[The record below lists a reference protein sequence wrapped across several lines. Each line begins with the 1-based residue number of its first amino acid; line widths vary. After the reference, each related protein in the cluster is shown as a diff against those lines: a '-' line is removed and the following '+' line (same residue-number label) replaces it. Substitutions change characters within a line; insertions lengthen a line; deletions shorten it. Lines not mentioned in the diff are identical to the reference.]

1 MKRFDKGYLFYHLL
15 TDLFWAVFGA
25 FAFFDE
31 LFLTNEAGDPMGI
44 RSEAIL
50 PFCLIALLFYLL
62 LCGYRALYLYRSGY
76 TLGENEILCRR
87 GAFFNKRS
95 HLEYRRANAINK
107 KQNLFHRLFGI
118 AVLTVDSG
126 ATTQAAAAEITVV
139 EKSAIVDALMLT
151 IKARQKGESIPSA
164 EEQRKAAAEEVLF
177 QEGEGLYAFSKTKKL
192 LYALINLASAAFYTL
207 IFALLA
213 IVAVA
218 LFVAVLSKAGAPSTA
233 LATVAVVAVI
243 VLLAIALLTFLTS
256 LLQSFVGYYG
266 FRVRKT
272 GEEIEISYGLFVK
285 SVNTFRLDRI
295 KGVRIQAGLIERLF
309 GLCAIRLEVVGYG
322 FEGSGESGEEAAGIG
337 LLVPL
342 CEKGEVGA
350 ILSRLLPDFVPDE
363 PSVRPPRLAPF
374 LCWPQLFLAIFAL
387 LPMGLTVGL
396 MAILGA
402 PSKATLLVF
411 LLFLLVY
418 GFLAVFL
425 AVSRILCY
433 KNGGL
438 AVKDGRITVYG
449 GGFQKSIAVLHK
461 RSFVALE
468 KRATPLQEKAGISSA
483 VLHFYTNAATNEV
496 KSLHLAKKDISLL
509 EEELTV

>member
-15 TDLFWAVFGA
+15 TDLFLAVFFG
-25 FAFFDE
+25 FAFLDE
-31 LFLTNEAGDPMGI
+31 VFLTNEEGELLGLQG
-44 RSEAIL
+44 EAIL
-50 PFCLIALLFYLL
+50 PFFLIVGVAYLL

-107 KQNLFHRLFGI
+107 KQNLLHRLFGI

-139 EKSAIVDALMLT
+139 EKSAIVDALMREV
-151 IKARQKGESIPSA
+151 KARQKGESSPSA
-164 EEQRKAAAEEVLF
+164 EEEGKAAEEVLF

-192 LYALINLASAAFYTL
+192 LYALVNLASAAFYTL

-213 IVAVA
+213 IVAVS
-218 LFVAVLSKAGAPSTA
+218 LFVAILSKAGAPSTA

-309 GLCAIRLEVVGYG
+309 GLCSIRLEVVGYG

-350 ILSRLLPDFVPDE
+350 ILSRLLPAFMPDE
-363 PSVRPPRLAPF
+363 PCVRPPSLAPF
-374 LCWPQLFLAIFAL
+374 LCWPQLLLAIFTL

-402 PSKATLLVF
+402 PSRATLLVF
-411 LLFLLVY
+411 LLFLLAY

-449 GGFQKSIAVLHK
+449 GGFQKSAVVFNK